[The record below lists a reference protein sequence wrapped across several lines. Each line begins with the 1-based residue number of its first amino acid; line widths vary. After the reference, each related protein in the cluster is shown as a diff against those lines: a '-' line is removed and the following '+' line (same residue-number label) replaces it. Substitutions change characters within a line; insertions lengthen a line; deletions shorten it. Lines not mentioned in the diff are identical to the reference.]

1 MKIALIHDWLIHP
14 GGAEKVLKEFL
25 YLLQDHDVEVFTLLD
40 FLSDDD
46 RHYYLGGRKTQT
58 SFLQGY
64 PRIKKNYRYYLPLF
78 PKAIG
83 RFDLKKFDLIISSSH
98 SIAKGVRKKPGQ
110 MHICYCHTPMRYL
123 WDLRREYMKDYNL
136 NFGIRKLVIGN
147 ILNSLKRW
155 DYKNA
160 QEVDFFIANSINIQ
174 KRIKN
179 SYSRQSVV
187 IYPPVDNVFYHNKNV
202 PRTQYVA
209 ASRMVP
215 YKRMS
220 LIVEAFS
227 NLPDHKLVVIGDG
240 PEYDKIHAQ
249 AAPNIEIIRYDSNE
263 LLRHYLKRAKAF
275 VFASNEDFGITPVE
289 AMACGTPVIAY
300 GKGGIL
306 ETVIENKTG
315 MFFKH
320 QGVKSIIDAVY
331 KFESAIHT
339 FKAEDCEAQ
348 AAKFSVQVFRES
360 ISKFLKDHAGIEC
373 HHE

>member
-136 NFGIRKLVIGN
+136 NFKL
-147 ILNSLKRW
+147 LK
-155 DYKNA
+155 K
-160 QEVDFFIANSINIQ
+160 
-174 KRIKN
+174 
-179 SYSRQSVV
+179 
-187 IYPPVDNVFYHNKNV
+187 
-202 PRTQYVA
+202 
-209 ASRMVP
+209 MG
-215 YKRMS
+215 
-220 LIVEAFS
+220 L
-227 NLPDHKLVVIGDG
+227 
-240 PEYDKIHAQ
+240 
-249 AAPNIEIIRYDSNE
+249 
-263 LLRHYLKRAKAF
+263 
-275 VFASNEDFGITPVE
+275 
-289 AMACGTPVIAY
+289 
-300 GKGGIL
+300 
-306 ETVIENKTG
+306 
-315 MFFKH
+315 
-320 QGVKSIIDAVY
+320 
-331 KFESAIHT
+331 
-339 FKAEDCEAQ
+339 
-348 AAKFSVQVFRES
+348 
-360 ISKFLKDHAGIEC
+360 
-373 HHE
+373 